1 MELDAFHVQPTL
13 EWRGIIRMS
22 TFNLETAI
30 TTWRAIYERR
40 RVFGKVDL
48 DEMERHLRD
57 QVNYLTDSGIPL
69 EEAFRKASSEFGSV
83 FEAENEFRKL
93 FWRKLWSERK
103 VGNEM
108 RWRLSMLAR
117 YLQIGARSLSRQK
130 VVSFINI
137 FGLSVALACSICV
150 YVFLD
155 SYLGMDRFHENGE
168 QIYLVSH
175 NVEREGE
182 MQRWGRTPIAL
193 APSVIDQIPGVAEV
207 VRVEWESGRMFVGET
222 VFDGSIQFVDP
233 AYLDV
238 MTFPVLSGDLKPL
251 SFPDGAAITAAAAEK
266 YFGDTEPVGQ
276 TLTFTMAGQDRVDLT
291 IRSVLAPLPG
301 ASGTRFEVLA
311 PFPALSAARS
321 LEEGDWN
328 RWVSGTIIL
337 TQPGLDPTY
346 VESQLNAFVDIQN
359 AANADWQIESFFLD
373 NLRDPVDKPYLINNR
388 LMEAPHPIFVFML
401 ILIPLA
407 MLALSIFNYINIAI
421 GATERR
427 LKEIGIRKV
436 SGGVR
441 AQLIAQFMVEN
452 LVLCTVSLVIAG
464 LISWLFL
471 LPMFDELFVYAL
483 TWAPTYEPTFWFVIL
498 GILLGTSVISGAY
511 PALYISSLDPVN
523 ILKGSHALPG
533 RRMFS
538 HVFLAG
544 QFTIA
549 FFSILIGMF
558 MAFGGDFAAKDGW
571 GYDPDSIVAVRM
583 ESSDQF
589 GPFRDTIQGK
599 ASVLQVS
606 AALHHV
612 GGNNSRATV
621 SMNGQDEVVGHL
633 RVGSDYFSTLGLEML
648 QGRGFEDGY
657 GADVGV
663 SVVVN
668 ASFAQRS
675 GWDDPIGQGF
685 ISDSTSYQVVG
696 VVENPMLHPIMRYRP
711 VFFTR
716 IEDTSAAYAIVRGS
730 SEDSEA
736 LLSQMKTEWENIY
749 PETPFDGFRQSGVF
763 DIHVQSW
770 KNLTDAMTWLSMLAL
785 IISCMGL
792 FGLSS
797 QGVAARMKEVSIR
810 KVLGANPAAVA
821 LRVHVRYLILI
832 SVGAV
837 ISMPVVYF
845 GLVTLIDFAE
855 LYHIV
860 VGPGVF
866 IGSYSI
872 VMAVA
877 FISIAKHAWSMMRV
891 NPAVSLR
898 GE

>member
-1 MELDAFHVQPTL
+1 MNN
-13 EWRGIIRMS
+13 
-22 TFNLETAI
+22 FNLETAI
-30 TTWRAIYERR
+30 ATWRAIYERR

-57 QVNYLTDSGIPL
+57 QVGYLTDTGMST
-69 EEAFRKASSEFGSV
+69 EDAFRKASSEFGSV
-83 FEAENEFRKL
+83 FEAESEFRKL

-103 VGNEM
+103 ISGEM
-108 RWRLSMLAR
+108 RWRMSMLGR
-117 YLQIGARSLSRQK
+117 YLQIGLRSLAKQK

-137 FGLSVALACSICV
+137 FGLSVALACCICV

-175 NVEREGE
+175 NVAREGE
-182 MQRWGRTPIAL
+182 MQRWGRTPLAL
-193 APSVIDQIPGVAEV
+193 APSIQDQIPGVEEV
-207 VRVEWESGRMFVGET
+207 VRVDWESGRLFVGET

-238 MTFPVLSGDLKPL
+238 MTFPVRSGDPNPL
-251 SFPDGAAITAAAAEK
+251 SYPDGAALTAAAAEK
-266 YFGDTEPVGQ
+266 YFGDVNPVGQ
-276 TLTFTMAGQDRVDLT
+276 TLTFTMAGQNRVDLT
-291 IRSVLAPLPG
+291 IHSVLAPLPG

-311 PFPALSAARS
+311 PYPALVSARS
-321 LEEGDWN
+321 IDEGNWGG
-328 RWVSGTIIL
+328 WVSGTIIL
-337 TQPGLDPTY
+337 TQPGVDPTF
-346 VESQLNAFVDIQN
+346 VVSQLDALVGIQN
-359 AANADWQIESFFLD
+359 AANEDWKIDSFFLD
-373 NLRDPVDKPYLINNR
+373 NLRNPVEKAYNISNR

-407 MLALSIFNYINIAI
+407 MLALSVFNYINIAI

-452 LVLCTVSLVIAG
+452 LVLCSVSLFIAG

-498 GILLGTSVISGAY
+498 GILLGTSIISGAY

-533 RRMFS
+533 KRLFS
-538 HVFLAG
+538 HVFLAT

-558 MAFGGDFAAKDGW
+558 MAFGGDFQARDGW
-571 GYDPDSIVAVRM
+571 GYDPDPIVVVQL
-583 ESSDQF
+583 ESAAQF
-589 GPFRDTIQGK
+589 GPLRDTIQDN
-599 ASVLQVS
+599 ASVSQVS
-606 AALHHV
+606 AAFHHV

-621 SMNGQDEVVGHL
+621 TMNGKDEVVGRL
-633 RVGSDYFSTLGLEML
+633 RVGSDYFSTLGLNLL
-648 QGRGFEDGY
+648 QGRGFEDAY
-657 GADVGV
+657 GGDVGV
-663 SVVVN
+663 SAVVN
-668 ASFAQRS
+668 ASFAERF

-711 VFFTR
+711 IFFTR
-716 IEDTSAAYAIVRGS
+716 IEEDNAAYAIVRGS
-730 SEDSEA
+730 SDDSEA
-736 LLSQMKTEWENIY
+736 LLSQLRGEWEDLY
-749 PETPFDGFRQSGVF
+749 PGVPFDAFRQSGVF

-770 KNLTDAMTWLSMLAL
+770 SNLTDALTWLSTLAL

-792 FGLSS
+792 FGLAS
-797 QGVAARMKEVSIR
+797 QGIAARMKEVSIR

-821 LRVHVRYLILI
+821 LRVHIRYLVLI
-832 SVGAV
+832 SVGAA

-845 GLVTLIDFAE
+845 GLVALIDFAG
-855 LYHIV
+855 LYHIT

-866 IGSYSI
+866 IGSYLI
-872 VMAVA
+872 VAAVA
-877 FISIAKHAWSMMRV
+877 FISIAKHAWLLMKVS
-891 NPAVSLR
+891 PAVTLR